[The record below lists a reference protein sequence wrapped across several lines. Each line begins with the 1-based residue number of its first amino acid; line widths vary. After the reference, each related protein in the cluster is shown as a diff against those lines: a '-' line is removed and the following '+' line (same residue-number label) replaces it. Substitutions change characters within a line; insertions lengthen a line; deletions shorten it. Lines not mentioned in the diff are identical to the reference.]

1 MVNWQDSIWFFDI
14 DDTLIDTAGD
24 SRSATQGVEDV
35 FTLHCGTDKAKRVAN
50 EVNAIFELL
59 LAGYRVKNNDWSPVL
74 GGKTAFDQLL
84 SQIET
89 AQADVI
95 EKFGKAKLWSRE
107 VFIKLA
113 CDRVGVPVTPEI
125 IHEAADGFWIKL
137 TQVVHVLP
145 GVVDLFQTIVKHSRP
160 IYLVTS
166 SDARLQMDEAG
177 QFHYDPKYSEGLKRQ
192 RIELLREK
200 GIVFNALSIGDPQD
214 KPDVGFFQKGVETA
228 QAEYGKSFDLKNAI
242 MIGDSFAGDL
252 QTPKEKMGF
261 GLVVLFQKDRSTT
274 VQEDEREIVTGDL
287 SEVLSYIQE

>member
-24 SRSATQGVEDV
+24 SRSATRGIEDV

-59 LAGYRVKNNDWSPVL
+59 LVGYRVKNDDWSPVL

-84 SQIET
+84 IQIKTVQT
-89 AQADVI
+89 AVI

-113 CDRVGVPVTPEI
+113 CDRVGVPVTPDI
-125 IHEAADGFWIKL
+125 VHEAADAFWIKL
-137 TQVVHVLP
+137 TQEVHVLP
-145 GVVDLFQTIVKHSRP
+145 GVVELFQTIVKHSRP

-166 SDARLQMDEAG
+166 SDARLKMDESG
-177 QFHYDPKYSEGLKRQ
+177 QFHYDSKYSEGLKRQ

-214 KPDVGFFQKGVETA
+214 KPDVAFFQKGVETA
-228 QAEYGKSFDLKNAI
+228 QAEYGQSFNLKNAI